1 MWFQPFKHSPYSA
14 GPYNYIAIQNLPQS
28 ERYTSENALLIG
40 VIPGPHEPK
49 KTVNTYL
56 KPLVNEVFEL
66 WKGNIMLSSSGVPV
80 LVRAALICTS
90 CDIPASRNVS
100 GFVGHSAYHACSR
113 CLKPFPIE
121 KFGGKVDYSG
131 TDRAS
136 WTPRCIDSHR
146 KYALQ
151 YKSAITQQQ
160 QKLIE
165 REHGCRYSVLLE
177 LPYYDVIRFCVI
189 DPCIIYF

>member
-1 MWFQPFKHSPYSA
+1 
-14 GPYNYIAIQNLPQS
+14 
-28 ERYTSENALLIG
+28 
-40 VIPGPHEPK
+40 
-49 KTVNTYL
+49 
-56 KPLVNEVFEL
+56 
-66 WKGNIMLSSSGVPV
+66 MLSSSGAPV
-80 LVRAALICTS
+80 LVQAALICTS

-100 GFVGHSAYHACSR
+100 GFVGHSAYRACSR
-113 CLKPFPIE
+113 CLKPFPTE
-121 KFGGKVDYSG
+121 KFGGKADYSG

-151 YKSAITQQQ
+151 CKSAITQQQ

>member
-1 MWFQPFKHSPYSA
+1 M
-14 GPYNYIAIQNLPQS
+14 
-28 ERYTSENALLIG
+28 
-40 VIPGPHEPK
+40 
-49 KTVNTYL
+49 
-56 KPLVNEVFEL
+56 
-66 WKGNIMLSSSGVPV
+66 WKGNIMLSSSGIPV

-90 CDIPASRNVS
+90 CDIPASRNIS

-151 YKSAITQQQ
+151 CKSAITQQQ

-177 LPYYDVIRFCVI
+177 LPYYDVIPFCVI